1 MGGHCLVV
9 HPHPPTFS
17 VCVWVSWGGMVG
29 GRGCR

>member
-17 VCVWVSWGGMVG
+17 VWVSWGGMVG